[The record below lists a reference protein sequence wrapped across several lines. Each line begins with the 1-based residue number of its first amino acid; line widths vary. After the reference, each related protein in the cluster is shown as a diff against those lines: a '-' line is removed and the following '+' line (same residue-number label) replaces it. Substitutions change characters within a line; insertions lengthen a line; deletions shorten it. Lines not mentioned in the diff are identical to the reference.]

1 MISQVKKRADPRRN
15 RSMQIRIN
23 SEQKEIKDGTSIG
36 DLIELLELKRQ
47 FVAVELN
54 QELVP
59 REQHDQHVLNDG
71 DQIEIVTLVG
81 GG

>member
-1 MISQVKKRADPRRN
+1 
-15 RSMQIRIN
+15 MQIRIN

>member
-1 MISQVKKRADPRRN
+1 MNVFTTRESK
-15 RSMQIRIN
+15 
-23 SEQKEIKDGTSIG
+23 
-36 DLIELLELKRQ
+36 ELKIQ
-47 FVAVELN
+47 LNGEELTVAMGTTVEHLLQGLNKNPKFLAVEKN

-59 REQHDQHVLNDG
+59 RAQHSTCALNDG